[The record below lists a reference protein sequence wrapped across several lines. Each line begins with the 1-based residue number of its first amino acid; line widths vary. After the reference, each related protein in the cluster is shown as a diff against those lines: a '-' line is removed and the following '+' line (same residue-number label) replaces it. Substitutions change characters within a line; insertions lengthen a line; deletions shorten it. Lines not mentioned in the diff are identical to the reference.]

1 MGLGSA
7 SSRCRVGFL
16 KLGSEE
22 AVLLVL
28 VLVLDWGGLVW
39 GPQVLLPGRG
49 MGMS

>member
-28 VLVLDWGGLVW
+28 VLDWGGLVW